1 MKKLFSVVLALFM
14 MLCCA
19 VPASARRSDTR
30 LKFDANGDFT
40 ILHLTDWHTAYP
52 LPALQKQ
59 LVIESLA
66 AADPD
71 LVVLGGDL
79 SEASTEDQPAALRE
93 ICDIFVNAGIPF
105 VITFGNH
112 DYLHG
117 YSIDEMFAFYQE
129 YGGEYFI
136 GTDENPELF
145 GCGTCSIP
153 VYSSDGSRPA
163 YNIYCF
169 DSGCEVKG
177 KGYESV
183 HPDQIEWYQAKA
195 EELKQE
201 NGGEYVPSVVFQHII
216 VQEIYDKLFPTA
228 NGKLHVGVR
237 EYDTVTYDLIP
248 IPKLSSIR
256 DGYIFEKPCPGYYN
270 YGQLD
275 AMSQNGDVRAIFCGH
290 DHYNSFTVEI
300 DGVDIVNT
308 PSVKPHV
315 FLRKIN
321 WGSRVI
327 TLHEDGGCES
337 KVLLGIDLAQAQGS
351 KIISSGN
358 VSRIEIAAVKV
369 WKAFADVSMS
379 FWKQVTERIYRF

>member
-1 MKKLFSVVLALFM
+1 M
-14 MLCCA
+14 
-19 VPASARRSDTR
+19 
-30 LKFDANGDFT
+30 
-40 ILHLTDWHTAYP
+40 
-52 LPALQKQ
+52 
-59 LVIESLA
+59 
-66 AADPD
+66 
-71 LVVLGGDL
+71 
-79 SEASTEDQPAALRE
+79 
-93 ICDIFVNAGIPF
+93 
-105 VITFGNH
+105 
-112 DYLHG
+112 
-117 YSIDEMFAFYQE
+117 
-129 YGGEYFI
+129 
-136 GTDENPELF
+136 
-145 GCGTCSIP
+145 
-153 VYSSDGSRPA
+153 
-163 YNIYCF
+163 
-169 DSGCEVKG
+169 
-177 KGYESV
+177 
-183 HPDQIEWYQAKA
+183 
-195 EELKQE
+195 
-201 NGGEYVPSVVFQHII
+201 
-216 VQEIYDKLFPTA
+216 
-228 NGKLHVGVR
+228 
-237 EYDTVTYDLIP
+237 TYDLIP

-308 PSVKPHV
+308 PSVKPHI

>member
-1 MKKLFSVVLALFM
+1 MKKILSMILVCLTVI
-14 MLCCA
+14 CCA
-19 VPASARRSDTR
+19 LPAYAHGADARLR
-30 LKFDANGDFT
+30 FDEHGEFT
-40 ILHLTDWHTAYP
+40 ILHLTDWHTDYP

-66 AADPD
+66 AASPD

-79 SEASTEDQPAALRE
+79 SEASHEDQPAAIKE
-93 ICDIFVNAGIPF
+93 ICDIFAYAEIPY

-117 YSIDEMFAFYQE
+117 YTIDEMFAFYKE
-129 YGGEYFI
+129 YGGAYFI
-136 GTDENPELF
+136 GADEEPDLF

-153 VYSSDGSRPA
+153 VYSGDGSRVA

-183 HPDQIEWYQAKA
+183 HADQIEWYQTKA
-195 EELKQE
+195 EELKRE
-201 NGGEYVPSVVFQHII
+201 NEGEYVPAVVFQHII
-216 VQEIYDKLFPTA
+216 VQEIYDKLFPRVSENTRI
-228 NGKLHVGVR
+228 GVR
-237 EYDTVTYDLIP
+237 EYDGLTYDLVP
-248 IPKLSSIR
+248 IPNLSNIE

-275 AMSQNGDVRAIFCGH
+275 AMSRNGDVRAIFCGH
-290 DHYNSFTVEI
+290 DHYNSFTVKI

-308 PSVKPHV
+308 PSVKPHI

-321 WGSRVI
+321 WGPRVI
-327 TLHEDGGCES
+327 TLHESGAYES
-337 KVLLGIDLAQAQGS
+337 KVLLGIDLAQAEGS

-358 VSRIEIAAVKV
+358 VTRTEIAAVKV
-369 WKAFADVSMS
+369 WNAFADVSMS
-379 FWKQVTERIYRF
+379 FWKKVTEWIYKF